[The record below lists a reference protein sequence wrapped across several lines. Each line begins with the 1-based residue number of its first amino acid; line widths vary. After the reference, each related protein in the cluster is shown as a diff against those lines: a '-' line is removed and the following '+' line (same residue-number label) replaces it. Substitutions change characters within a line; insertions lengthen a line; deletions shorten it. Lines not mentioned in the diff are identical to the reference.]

1 MLRSMTGYGYG
12 AVKDDDYLLEV
23 EIKSYNNRYL
33 EIQHNISYTLSCFES
48 YIDSEIK
55 KVARRG
61 HIELS
66 VRLKVLEASVSVNV
80 DRSTL
85 SEYRR
90 AFSKI
95 EEETGL
101 RPSFSDYMNA
111 DGVITLVKND
121 DSNLYKEALE
131 KALSDALGM
140 LSSAKEREG
149 RGTYEDLLRLGKE
162 FKSSVDMING
172 KSREIEQYFRLL
184 FSNRYSELLSDKEID
199 EERLTQEVTLMMVKY
214 SINEEIKRLYVH
226 LDEYFKLLE
235 STEAVGKRLDF
246 LSQEMNRETN
256 TIASKSSMAEISS
269 MTVIMKDSIENI
281 REQVRNIE

>member
-1 MLRSMTGYGYG
+1 
-12 AVKDDDYLLEV
+12 
-23 EIKSYNNRYL
+23 
-33 EIQHNISYTLSCFES
+33 
-48 YIDSEIK
+48 
-55 KVARRG
+55 
-61 HIELS
+61 
-66 VRLKVLEASVSVNV
+66 
-80 DRSTL
+80 
-85 SEYRR
+85 
-90 AFSKI
+90 
-95 EEETGL
+95 
-101 RPSFSDYMNA
+101 
-111 DGVITLVKND
+111 
-121 DSNLYKEALE
+121 
-131 KALSDALGM
+131 
-140 LSSAKEREG
+140 
-149 RGTYEDLLRLGKE
+149 
-162 FKSSVDMING
+162 MING